1 MVELDAK
8 GTRLLS
14 RITRKSA
21 SVLKLETGKP
31 VYAQI
36 KGIAVLESFT

>member
-1 MVELDAK
+1 VMVSLNAG

-21 SVLKLETGKP
+21 IAMGLQPGRAI
-31 VYAQI
+31 YAQI
-36 KGIAVLESFT
+36 KGVAILR